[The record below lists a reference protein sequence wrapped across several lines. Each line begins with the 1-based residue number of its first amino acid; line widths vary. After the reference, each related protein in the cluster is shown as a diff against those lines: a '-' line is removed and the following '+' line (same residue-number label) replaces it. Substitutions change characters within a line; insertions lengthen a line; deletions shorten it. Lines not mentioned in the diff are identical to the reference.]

1 MYVQE
6 VEIAKKYHVSAICAA
21 VKSNEVS
28 EIGHFVQQ
36 PLSGCW
42 NSHDVTSYA
51 IEYI

>member
-28 EIGHFVQQ
+28 EIGHFFV
-36 PLSGCW
+36 
-42 NSHDVTSYA
+42 SHVREDV
-51 IEYI
+51 